1 MAQTLDQISDA
12 RIARAVLFI
21 QEQFRVPGLSVHEIA
36 ASAGLSS
43 FHFSRVFRA
52 TTGRT
57 PHAYVTELRLQE
69 ARRLL
74 AHGCRSIESIAH
86 ACGYGSHAHFTN
98 SFGRHMGCTPAA
110 YRMQQR
116 AQGAAARAA
125 FAAPEAAEAAIA

>member
-1 MAQTLDQISDA
+1 MQPLEQIADA
-12 RIARAVLFI
+12 RISRAVLFI
-21 QEQFRVPGLSVHEIA
+21 QEQFRVPGLSVHDIA

-52 TTGRT
+52 ATGRT
-57 PHAYVTELRLQE
+57 PHAYVTELRLHE

-74 AHGCRSIESIAH
+74 ASGCRSIESIAH

-116 AQGAAARAA
+116 AQAAAARAA
-125 FAAPEAAEAAIA
+125 FIASETPEPAIA

>member
-1 MAQTLDQISDA
+1 MVQPLDQIPDA

-36 ASAGLSS
+36 ARAGLSS

-52 TTGRT
+52 ATGRT
-57 PHAYVTELRLQE
+57 PHSYVTELRLKE

-98 SFGRHMGCTPAA
+98 SFGRHMGCTPAT

-116 AQGAAARAA
+116 AQAADARAA
-125 FAAPEAAEAAIA
+125 FVAAEAREPAIA